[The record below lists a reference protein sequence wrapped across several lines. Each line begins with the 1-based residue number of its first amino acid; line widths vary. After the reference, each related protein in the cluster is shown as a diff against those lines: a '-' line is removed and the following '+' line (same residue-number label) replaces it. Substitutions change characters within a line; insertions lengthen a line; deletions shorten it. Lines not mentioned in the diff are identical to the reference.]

1 MYIYKPTSS
10 SCGRGIKIIGKKDN
24 VNKRAGF
31 LVSKYLEK
39 PHLLRGYK
47 YDLRIYIVVTCYE
60 PLKAYIFKEG
70 LVRLA
75 TCPYTTNKNSLKKRF
90 VHLTNYSVN
99 KKNENFV
106 KNVNTAG
113 NNLVGGTT
121 NFKPM
126 DEKDDAESIE
136 ADEPPSAMPFE
147 SKWSLKMLKEEYE
160 RNGIDFDDIFNKIK
174 ELCLKTLISVEPH
187 IVSQSRTTRFRN
199 QCFEVYGFDV
209 LIDETLRPWLL
220 EVNVAPSLSS
230 SSPFD
235 KTVKSM
241 LLSDTF
247 HLIGFTLFDR
257 QIIHEEQKLQKKRK
271 LIGAAA

>member
-1 MYIYKPTSS
+1 MNNFKDMYIYKPTSS

-47 YDLRIYIVVTCYE
+47 YDLRIYIIVTCYE

-126 DEKDDAESIE
+126 DDKDDAESIE
-136 ADEPPSAMPFE
+136 ADEPPSAIENCIPTNVL
-147 SKWSLKMLKEEYE
+147 LK
-160 RNGIDFDDIFNKIK
+160 
-174 ELCLKTLISVEPH
+174 V
-187 IVSQSRTTRFRN
+187 
-199 QCFEVYGFDV
+199 
-209 LIDETLRPWLL
+209 
-220 EVNVAPSLSS
+220 
-230 SSPFD
+230 
-235 KTVKSM
+235 
-241 LLSDTF
+241 
-247 HLIGFTLFDR
+247 
-257 QIIHEEQKLQKKRK
+257 
-271 LIGAAA
+271 

>member
-1 MYIYKPTSS
+1 MNNFKDMYIYKPTSS

-99 KKNENFV
+99 KKNEKF
-106 KNVNTAG
+106 
-113 NNLVGGTT
+113 
-121 NFKPM
+121 
-126 DEKDDAESIE
+126 
-136 ADEPPSAMPFE
+136 
-147 SKWSLKMLKEEYE
+147 
-160 RNGIDFDDIFNKIK
+160 
-174 ELCLKTLISVEPH
+174 
-187 IVSQSRTTRFRN
+187 RF
-199 QCFEVYGFDV
+199 Q
-209 LIDETLRPWLL
+209 
-220 EVNVAPSLSS
+220 A
-230 SSPFD
+230 
-235 KTVKSM
+235 
-241 LLSDTF
+241 
-247 HLIGFTLFDR
+247 
-257 QIIHEEQKLQKKRK
+257 
-271 LIGAAA
+271 